1 MAGLN
6 AIMDNS
12 LSALLA
18 AQAGLATSGH
28 NIANA
33 NTPGFN
39 RQDVIFG
46 TRRPEILSY
55 GAIGRGVEVMGI
67 RRIQDEFL
75 LGNLRNQTSRLHSYA
90 ALDATLYDIEG
101 ILGSVDNDHLGNA
114 LNNFFDAW
122 NDLAQPPVNSSLK
135 LNVVAQAETLV
146 ADFQAIDQALGR
158 LATDLELRVQAEVAN
173 LNRLLGEIGQ
183 LNRQVMAAETNGQP
197 ANDLRDQRDLKITQL
212 AELAEVSV
220 LEREDGSKDI
230 ILAGRTMVARDR
242 VTLFEG
248 VYRPEGDGYAFAVVT
263 EGNQQEVSL
272 SPGLIQGLLAAREV
286 HVGGIRRELDAVV
299 RQLIT
304 EVNDLHTQGLT
315 AGGTGVMFFT
325 GDSMHNLGINQ
336 AIVENENLVATGTT
350 GSASDNALALAIA
363 DLGRSGPLGPQ
374 RKSISE
380 SYRAVVMGV
389 AGDRGS
395 FAFMVENQQS
405 VVASLDAR
413 MASVSGVSLDEEG
426 ANLVRFQNS
435 YNAAAKVIATVQ
447 EMYDTLLNIV

>member
-1 MAGLN
+1 MSGLN

-46 TRRPEILSY
+46 ARRPEVLSY
-55 GAIGRGVEVMGI
+55 GSIGRGVEVMGI

-75 LGNLRNQTSRLHSYA
+75 LNNLRSQVSRLHSYA
-90 ALDATLYDIEG
+90 AVDTALYDIEG
-101 ILGSVDNDHLGNA
+101 ILGSVDNDHLGDA
-114 LNNFFDAW
+114 LNNFFAAW
-122 NDLAQPPVNSSLK
+122 NDLAQPPINNSLK
-135 LNVVAQAETLV
+135 QNVVANAETLV
-146 ADFQAIDQALGR
+146 ADFRAIDDALSS
-158 LATDLELRVQAEVAN
+158 LETDLEKQIQAETEN
-173 LNRLLGEIGQ
+173 LNRLLEDIGE
-183 LNRQVMAAETNGQP
+183 LNRQVMTAETNGQP
-197 ANDLRDQRDLKITQL
+197 ANDLRDQRDMRITQL
-212 AELAEVSV
+212 SQLAEVSV

-248 VYRPEGDGYAFAVVT
+248 IYRPDGDGYTFAVVT
-263 EGNQQEVSL
+263 AGNQQDVTL
-272 SPGLIQGLLAAREV
+272 SSGRIEGLLAARDTHVTSVRSQLDEV
-286 HVGGIRRELDAVV
+286 A
-299 RQLIT
+299 RQLIS
-304 EVNDLHTQGLT
+304 EVNSLHGEGMTS
-315 AGGTGVMFFT
+315 GGRGVMFFT
-325 GDSMHNLGINQ
+325 GDSMHTIGVNSALVN
-336 AIVENENLVATGTT
+336 NENLVAIGRTGT
-350 GSASDNALALAIA
+350 AADNDIALAIA
-363 DLGRSGPLGPQ
+363 NLGSGSILGPNS
-374 RKSISE
+374 KSVSE
-380 SYRAVVMGV
+380 SYRSVVTDV
-389 AGDRGS
+389 AGKLGS
-395 FAFMVENQQS
+395 FGFMVENQQS

>member
-1 MAGLN
+1 MSGLN

-33 NTPGFN
+33 HTPGFN
-39 RQDVIFG
+39 RQDVILG
-46 TRRPEILSY
+46 TRRPEIMAY

-75 LGNLRNQTSRLHSYA
+75 LGNLRAQTSRLHSYA
-90 ALDATLYDIEG
+90 AVDSALYDIEG

-122 NDLAQPPVNSSLK
+122 NDLAQPPFNASLK

-158 LATDLELRVQAEVAN
+158 LESDLELRVQAEAEN
-173 LNRLLGEIGQ
+173 LNRLLTDIGE

-248 VYRPEGDGYAFAVVT
+248 VYRPQGDGYTFAVVT
-263 EGNQQEVSL
+263 EGNQQDVAL
-272 SPGLIQGLLAAREV
+272 SPGMLEGLLTARDV
-286 HVGGIRRELDAVV
+286 HVRGVRQQLDAVA
-299 RQLIT
+299 RQLIA
-304 EVNDLHTQGLT
+304 EVNALHTQGLT
-315 AGGTGVMFFT
+315 AAGRGVMFFT
-325 GDSMHNLGINQ
+325 GDSMHNIGVNQ
-336 AIVENENLVATGTT
+336 AIGENENLVATGTT
-350 GSASDNALALAIA
+350 GSSADNDIALAIA
-363 DLGRSGPLGPQ
+363 DLGRSSTYGPG
-374 RKSISE
+374 RKSVSE
-380 SYRAVVMGV
+380 SYRSVVMDV
-389 AGDRGS
+389 AGSLGS
-395 FAFMVENQQS
+395 FEFMVENQQS
-405 VVASLDAR
+405 VVTSLNAR

>member
-1 MAGLN
+1 MSGLN

-33 NTPGFN
+33 HTPGFT

-46 TRRPEILSY
+46 TRRPEIMAY
-55 GAIGRGVEVMGI
+55 GAIGRGVEVMGV

-75 LGNLRNQTSRLHSYA
+75 LGNLRAQTSRLHSYA
-90 ALDATLYDIEG
+90 AVDSALYDVEG

-122 NDLAQPPVNSSLK
+122 NDLSQPPFSDSLK
-135 LNVVAQAETLV
+135 LNVVSQAETLV
-146 ADFQAIDQALGR
+146 ADFQAIDEALGR
-158 LATDLELRVQAEVAN
+158 LESDLEIRIQAEVEN
-173 LNRLLGEIGQ
+173 LNRLLTDIGE
-183 LNRQVMAAETNGQP
+183 LNRQVMAAETNGHP

-248 VYRPEGDGYAFAVVT
+248 IYRPGTDGYTFAVVT
-263 EGNQQEVSL
+263 EGNQQDVAL
-272 SPGLIQGLLAAREV
+272 SPGMLEGLLAARDV
-286 HVGGIRRELDAVV
+286 HVRSVREQLDAVA

-304 EVNDLHTQGLT
+304 EVNDLHTAGLT
-315 AGGTGVMFFT
+315 YGGRGVMFFT
-325 GDSMHNLGINQ
+325 GDSMHNIGVNQ
-336 AIVENENLVATGTT
+336 AILDNENLVATGTT
-350 GSASDNALALAIA
+350 GSSADNDIALAIA
-363 DLGRSGPLGPQ
+363 DLGRNSTNGPD
-374 RKSISE
+374 RKSVNE
-380 SYRAVVMGV
+380 SYRSVVMDV
-389 AGDRGS
+389 AGSLGS
-395 FAFMVENQQS
+395 FEFMVENQQS
-405 VVASLDAR
+405 VVASLNAR

-426 ANLVRFQNS
+426 ANLVRYQNS

-447 EMYDTLLNIV
+447 EMYDTLLNMV

>member
-1 MAGLN
+1 MSGLN

-18 AQAGLATSGH
+18 AQAGMATSGH

-33 NTPGFN
+33 HTPGFN
-39 RQDVIFG
+39 RQDVIFS
-46 TRRPEILSY
+46 TRRPEIMAY

-75 LGNLRNQTSRLHSYA
+75 LGNMRAQTSRLHSYA
-90 ALDATLYDIEG
+90 AVDSALYDIEG
-101 ILGSVDNDHLGNA
+101 ILGSVDNDHLGDA

-122 NDLAQPPVNSSLK
+122 NDLAQPPFNDSLK
-135 LNVVAQAETLV
+135 LNVVSQAETLV
-146 ADFQAIDQALGR
+146 ADFRAIDAALVR
-158 LATDLELRVQAEVAN
+158 LQSDLELRIQSEVEN
-173 LNRLLGEIGQ
+173 LNHLLSDIGE

-197 ANDLRDQRDLKITQL
+197 ANDLRDQRDLKINQL
-212 AELAEVSV
+212 SELAEVSV

-248 VYRPEGDGYAFAVVT
+248 VYRPDGDGYTFAVVT
-263 EGNQQEVSL
+263 EGNQQDVAL
-272 SPGLIQGLLAAREV
+272 SPGMLEGLLAARDV
-286 HVGGIRRELDAVV
+286 HVRGAREQLDSVA
-299 RQLIT
+299 RQLIS

-315 AGGTGVMFFT
+315 AGGRGVMFFT
-325 GDSMHNLGINQ
+325 GDSMHNIGINQ
-336 AIVENENLVATGTT
+336 AILDNESLVATGTT
-350 GSASDNALALAIA
+350 GNSADNDIALAIA
-363 DLGRSGPLGPQ
+363 DLGRSSTFGPG
-374 RKSISE
+374 RKSVNE
-380 SYRAVVMGV
+380 SYRSVVMDV
-389 AGDRGS
+389 AGNRGS
-395 FAFMVENQQS
+395 FEFMVENQQS
-405 VVASLDAR
+405 VVASLNAR

-426 ANLVRFQNS
+426 ANLVRYQNS